1 MSEQQPF
8 YLWKQV
14 EGEREHDRFGSRI
27 LAGDINGDGQE
38 EWIIAA
44 STATYV
50 EDDNGVNPIPY
61 PFSGR
66 VYVYTRDME
75 LLYTVE
81 GNNNGDCFGADLAL
95 GDLNGDGVPEIVVAS
110 PRASSLNCVE
120 CGEIRVFSGVSG
132 ELLYRWQGMEDYAR
146 LGSQLAIL
154 DWDGDGI
161 PEIAVSSHQTD
172 MYGTEQDGMVTVY
185 KHDGKQ
191 ILARF
196 TGNAREGLGLSLA
209 AGDVNGDGR
218 DELIIG
224 APHYHADGMI
234 RCGRVMI
241 YAPNGML
248 GEWRGSRAY
257 DEGGSRVA
265 VQDVDGDGISDI
277 LIGSPNASRK
287 YQRGGLVTV
296 YSVVQQRELLQKE
309 GTFASQQLGT
319 FVGSGLS
326 GQKQWLI
333 GSRAGFTYLLDSS
346 GQVLHELEGAE
357 HELFGHSLCVLDAGM
372 GRSRLA
378 IGAVS
383 GLNRQHWMSGCVYIF
398 NQEGRDSLDATSLI
412 QSSNSPHSAQ
422 ITESST
428 STSSIESTDSSE
440 STGLTI
446 STETAPS
453 TELTPRSA
461 SSAATPPSVPS
472 APSALSESTAN
483 ASNETNKSNTT
494 NASSISTAST
504 TSTASNAGNELIQTT
519 ESSPSYSLDQLDSA
533 KDLEAP
539 AGVPDRSM
547 PSSTMVDSTSNTH
560 LSSALA
566 AKGHPTYIRPLRI
579 LIVTYWYLP
588 HVGGVDVYVR
598 LLKKELE
605 QQGHTVDVLA
615 HHPDMAHYYLT
626 DGSHIEDK
634 WPIKEVVYER
644 LMPLY
649 QKYLPHI
656 QPWVRYREIE
666 RYCFELAASLFNL
679 KQYDLIH
686 TQDIISTR
694 ALSRV
699 KPVSTALVSTI
710 HGLLAKE
717 HVYAGDI
724 TSKESLAWKYVADEE
739 YYGCTSAD
747 ATIVPTEWLVREMGQ
762 FAVPPEALCVL
773 PYGMDIAGFL
783 KRAKEVPVLTQAEYQ
798 EGVPVISCPARL
810 VPVKGHRVLLGALRM
825 LAAEHKLPWR
835 CWLIGDGVLRE
846 EISAMIEEYQLQERV
861 VLLGDRSDVPA
872 LLRQSDLMV
881 LPSLQDNLPFSIME
895 AQLAGTAIVASD
907 TGGIPEMIKHGVTGH
922 IVETGN
928 ERQLAAALELLLTG
942 HEYRQQLAE
951 QARIWAEKH
960 WSSTTLMK
968 RTLQVY
974 QAAIDSVKG
983 AAQE

>member
-14 EGEREHDRFGSRI
+14 EGEGEHDRFGSRI

-50 EDDNGVNPIPY
+50 EDKNGVNPIPY

-75 LLYTVE
+75 LLYTLE
-81 GNNNGDCFGADLAL
+81 GNNNGDCFGAALAL

-110 PRASSLNCVE
+110 PRASSLTCVE

-146 LGSQLAIL
+146 LGSQLTIL

-172 MYGTEQDGMVTVY
+172 MYGTEQDGMVTIY
-185 KHDGKQ
+185 KRDGKQ

-196 TGNAREGLGLSLA
+196 MGNDREGLGLSLA

-224 APHYHADGMI
+224 APHYHADGMT
-234 RCGRVMI
+234 RSGRVMI
-241 YAPNGML
+241 YSPNGLL

-265 VQDVDGDGISDI
+265 VQDVDGDGIPDI

-296 YSVVQQRELLQKE
+296 YSVALQRELLQKE

-319 FVGSGLS
+319 FVGSGVS

-333 GSRAGFTYLLDSS
+333 GSRAGFTYVMDSS

-357 HELFGHSLCVLDAGM
+357 HELFGHSLCVLDAGK
-372 GRSRLA
+372 GRRRLA
-378 IGAVS
+378 IGALS

-398 NQEGRDSLDATSLI
+398 NQEGRISLDVTSSST
-412 QSSNSPHSAQ
+412 SSNSSHSAGT
-422 ITESST
+422 TESSQ
-428 STSSIESTDSSE
+428 SAPIAPSLESTDSSE
-440 STGLTI
+440 ATVLTC
-446 STETAPS
+446 STETALPTEIAPS
-453 TELTPRSA
+453 SALSA
-461 SSAATPPSVPS
+461 SSAS
-472 APSALSESTAN
+472 SESTAN
-483 ASNETNKSNTT
+483 ASNETNVSKGSTT
-494 NASSISTAST
+494 SITST
-504 TSTASNAGNELIQTT
+504 TSTTSNACNERIQTT
-519 ESSPSYSLDQLDSA
+519 ESSPSHSLDPIDSA
-533 KDLEAP
+533 KHPEGP
-539 AGVPDRSM
+539 ARVPDR
-547 PSSTMVDSTSNTH
+547 TMLSPTIVDSTSGTH

-566 AKGHPTYIRPLRI
+566 AKDHPTYSRPLRI

-605 QQGHTVDVLA
+605 QLGHTVDVLA

-626 DGSHIEDK
+626 DGSHVEDK

-666 RYCFELAASLFNL
+666 RYCFELAASLFHL

-699 KPVSTALVSTI
+699 KPASTALVATI

-747 ATIVPTEWLVREMGQ
+747 ATIVPTEWLVREMEQ
-762 FAVPPEALCVL
+762 FAVPSEALCVL

-783 KRAKEVPVLTQAEYQ
+783 KRTREVPVLTQAEYQ

-835 CWLIGDGVLRE
+835 CWLIGDGLLRE
-846 EISAMIEEYQLQERV
+846 EIIAMIGEYGLQERV

-928 ERQLAAALELLLTG
+928 ERQLAAALQLLLTG

-951 QARIWAEKH
+951 QARTWAQEH
-960 WSSTTLMK
+960 WSSTTLMN

-974 QAAIDSVKG
+974 QTAIDSVKG

>member
-14 EGEREHDRFGSRI
+14 EGEGEHDRFGSRI

-50 EDDNGVNPIPY
+50 EDKNGVNPIPY

-75 LLYTVE
+75 LLYTLE
-81 GNNNGDCFGADLAL
+81 GNNNGDCFGAALAL

-110 PRASSLNCVE
+110 PRASSLTCVE

-154 DWDGDGI
+154 DWDGDGV
-161 PEIAVSSHQTD
+161 PEVAVSSHQTD

-185 KHDGKQ
+185 KQDGKQ

-196 TGNAREGLGLSLA
+196 MGNAREGLGLSLA

-224 APHYHADGMI
+224 APHYHADGMT
-234 RCGRVMI
+234 RSGRVMI
-241 YAPNGML
+241 CAPNGVL

-265 VQDVDGDGISDI
+265 VQDVDGDGIPDI

-296 YSVVQQRELLQKE
+296 YSVALQRELLQKE

-333 GSRAGFTYLLDSS
+333 GSRAGLTYVLDSS
-346 GQVLHELEGAE
+346 GQVLHELEGVE
-357 HELFGHSLCVLDAGM
+357 HELFGHSLCVLDAGL

-378 IGAVS
+378 IGALS

-398 NQEGRDSLDATSLI
+398 NQEGKARDATSSVK
-412 QSSNSPHSAQ
+412 SSNSSHSPG
-422 ITESST
+422 TSESSQSAPT
-428 STSSIESTDSSE
+428 TPTTPSVEFTNSNDSSE
-440 STGLTI
+440 PTGLTY
-446 STETAPS
+446 STETALP
-453 TELTPRSA
+453 TELAASSA
-461 SSAATPPSVPS
+461 SSAS
-472 APSALSESTAN
+472 SESTAN
-483 ASNETNKSNTT
+483 AFNKTNET
-494 NASSISTAST
+494 IAST
-504 TSTASNAGNELIQTT
+504 TPTTPTTPTTSSASNELIQAT
-519 ESSPSYSLDQLDSA
+519 ESSSSHSLDQIDSA
-533 KDLEAP
+533 KQSEAP
-539 AGVPDRSM
+539 ANVPDRTM
-547 PSSTMVDSTSNTH
+547 PSPTIVDSTSGTH
-560 LSSALA
+560 LSSALI
-566 AKGHPTYIRPLRI
+566 AKGHPTYIRSLRI

-699 KPVSTALVSTI
+699 KPASTALVSTI

-762 FAVPPEALCVL
+762 FAVPPESLCVL

-783 KRAKEVPVLTQAEYQ
+783 KRTKEVPVLTQAEFQ
-798 EGVPVISCPARL
+798 QGVPIISCPARL
-810 VPVKGHRVLLGALRM
+810 VPVKGHRVLLGALRL

-846 EISAMIEEYQLQERV
+846 EISVMIAEYQLQERV

-928 ERQLAAALELLLTG
+928 ERQLAAALQLLLTG

-960 WSSTTLMK
+960 WSSTTLMN